1 QTTPFPNQGTVRYEN
16 LTTKSS
22 HFFFEQALGKTAG
35 SSDSLEVF
43 RFGVNC
49 QQPGRNCAA
58 GSDSLLVPF
67 KQPIAVKPHV
77 PTSAA
82 DTIIKF
88 DTTFYSVVVQIDK
101 IAFRDS
107 TFARSSGNFA
117 HAILGEGG
125 AVQGSRVIGFNASF
139 GLDSTVTTPGGIV
152 ARLGTPVVDL
162 GISPPEQ
169 VADLTANTFARVGGV
184 SINFDGALAAV
195 RADSVYLFNQDLR
208 HQGTLQTATSANPGF
223 DFDPRNSG
231 NGIDASSPLK
241 SCYAFAASTEPSI
254 EVYENHHFQRIAV
267 IPIKNPI
274 IGPIKSALRQ
284 PGGQLILVGA
294 TAKGVVIVNVDPSIF
309 GGVSCPP

>member
-1 QTTPFPNQGTVRYEN
+1 
-16 LTTKSS
+16 
-22 HFFFEQALGKTAG
+22 
-35 SSDSLEVF
+35 LEID

-49 QQPGRNCAA
+49 DRNGLNCAA
-58 GSDSLLVPF
+58 GSDSVLVPF

-77 PTSAA
+77 ATSAA

-88 DTTFYSVVVQIDK
+88 DTTFYSVVVQISK

-139 GLDSTVTTPGGIV
+139 GLDSTTTMSNGVIT
-152 ARLGTPVVDL
+152 RLPTPVVDL
-162 GISPPEQ
+162 GVSPPEQ

-184 SINFDGALAAV
+184 AINFDGAIAAV
-195 RADSVYLFNQDLR
+195 RADSIYLFNQDLR
-208 HQGTLQTATSANPGF
+208 HQGTLQTPTSGNPGF
-223 DFDPRNSG
+223 DFHPLNSG

-241 SCYAFAASTEPSI
+241 SCYSFAASTEPSI
-254 EVYENHHFQRIAV
+254 EVYENHHFKRIAV

-284 PGGQLILVGA
+284 PSGQLILVGA